1 VQPLRDNRRASLDG
15 QKKPALRGAS
25 ALRRSSAEVIASS
38 AMPVVGEPFKRLSYF
53 LESVAAVESLMIGF
67 YVRPERPA
75 MG

>member
-1 VQPLRDNRRASLDG
+1 
-15 QKKPALRGAS
+15 
-25 ALRRSSAEVIASS
+25 
-38 AMPVVGEPFKRLSYF
+38 MPVVGEPFKRLSYF